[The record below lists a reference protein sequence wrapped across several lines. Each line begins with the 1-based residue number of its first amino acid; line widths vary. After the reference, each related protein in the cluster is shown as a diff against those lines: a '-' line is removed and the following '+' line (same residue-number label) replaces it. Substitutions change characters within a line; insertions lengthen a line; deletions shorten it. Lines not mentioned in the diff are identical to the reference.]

1 MPGLSRLADRGLLW
15 IGLAA
20 ALWAT
25 GDRQARRAAWRGL
38 GSMAAASTAAN
49 LVGKS
54 LTNRRRPFLD
64 VPARSRLRRVP
75 QSSSFPSGH
84 AANAAAFV
92 TGAAIEMPSLAAPG
106 IALASAVGAS
116 RIATGVHYPSD
127 ILAGTAIGAAAGL
140 ATLWWWPRR
149 PPQPAAAIRPPR
161 TAPASAAGEGLALIV
176 NTAAGTA
183 STRLARRLAADL
195 PEATII
201 ETSAG
206 EDLAA
211 RLRDAAADA
220 RILGVAGGD
229 GTVSAAAAVAVETDL
244 PLLVIPAGT
253 FNHFA
258 ADLGV
263 EGARDALAALRD
275 GEAVA
280 VDLALAGS
288 RPFVNTSSTG
298 VYVDMVNAR
307 RQLERVLGRRLAE
320 VVALIGVLRHSR
332 PHELVLDGR
341 RCRLCCRE
349 LPVRAAGHGARLPSG
364 PGRRLA
370 GHPRRRGRRA
380 GQVAASGRGADRYAR
395 PLPGVPL
402 VASQI
407 GRHPGGGRPA
417 HLAVHRRRGGHRRI
431 RVHPRQAPAQ
441 AGGLPEIGAIT
452 RRPCCRAACG
462 SHPLLGRVMCPRT
475 GAAQS
480 EEDQKEGALMKSD
493 TEIRDDVIN
502 ELRWDPQITKPDAIG
517 VAVTDGAVTLT
528 GHVATYTERLAAAW
542 AAERVYGVKAVAND
556 LKVKLSGAP
565 RDDTDI
571 ARAIAHVL
579 EWNVQVPEG
588 KVHARVQDGWV
599 TLEGEV
605 EYEYQRH
612 EVERSIRQVRGVAG
626 VTDTIA
632 VRPPVSPERVQTM
645 IEDAFRREAQIDAR
659 HIRVEVS
666 DHTAKLYGHVHSLHE
681 AAAARAAAAAAPGVA
696 TVESHLAVSP

>member
-1 MPGLSRLADRGLLW
+1 MSDPAGRRGGRHRHKGPARRRPGGLLW

-25 GDRQARRAAWRGL
+25 GDRRARRAAWRGL
-38 GSMAAASTAAN
+38 GSMAAASAAAN
-49 LVGKS
+49 LAGKA
-54 LTNRRRPFLD
+54 LTSRRRPFLD

-75 QSSSFPSGH
+75 RSSSFPSGH

-140 ATLWWWPRR
+140 ATLRWWPRR
-149 PPQPAAAIRPPR
+149 PPQPAAAARPPR

-183 STRLARRLAADL
+183 STRLARQLAADL

-211 RLRDAAADA
+211 RLRDAAARA

-229 GTVSAAAAVAVETDL
+229 GTVRAAAAVAVEAGL

-307 RQLERVLGRRLAE
+307 RQLEGVLGKRLAE
-320 VVALIGVLRHSR
+320 VVALIGVLWHSR

-341 RCRLCCRE
+341 RRRLWLYFAGNCRYEPSGMAPAYRPDLADGWLDIRVVEAAVLARSRLVAAVLTGTLGRSRVYCSWRASS
-349 LPVRAAGHGARLPSG
+349 VDIRAADGQCIWLSTDGEVATAESGFIHGKHPRRLVVYRRHAPG
-364 PGRRLA
+364 GRRLSS
-370 GHPRRRGRRA
+370 P
-380 GQVAASGRGADRYAR
+380 
-395 PLPGVPL
+395 
-402 VASQI
+402 
-407 GRHPGGGRPA
+407 
-417 HLAVHRRRGGHRRI
+417 
-431 RVHPRQAPAQ
+431 
-441 AGGLPEIGAIT
+441 T
-452 RRPCCRAACG
+452 
-462 SHPLLGRVMCPRT
+462 RT
-475 GAAQS
+475 G
-480 EEDQKEGALMKSD
+480 
-493 TEIRDDVIN
+493 DV
-502 ELRWDPQITKPDAIG
+502 G
-517 VAVTDGAVTLT
+517 
-528 GHVATYTERLAAAW
+528 
-542 AAERVYGVKAVAND
+542 
-556 LKVKLSGAP
+556 GAP
-565 RDDTDI
+565 TWRT
-571 ARAIAHVL
+571 
-579 EWNVQVPEG
+579 
-588 KVHARVQDGWV
+588 
-599 TLEGEV
+599 
-605 EYEYQRH
+605 
-612 EVERSIRQVRGVAG
+612 
-626 VTDTIA
+626 
-632 VRPPVSPERVQTM
+632 
-645 IEDAFRREAQIDAR
+645 
-659 HIRVEVS
+659 
-666 DHTAKLYGHVHSLHE
+666 
-681 AAAARAAAAAAPGVA
+681 
-696 TVESHLAVSP
+696 